1 MKVVIIGGGTAG
13 LATATKLRRL
23 DENAEIVI
31 LERSA
36 EFAVSNCALPYY
48 LSGRIARRE
57 NLIGISAE
65 GLKSRY
71 NITVRTNCEVIDID
85 RQEKTL
91 KLAGKDDEPY
101 DKLVIATGAV
111 QLRPDIAGILSEKVF
126 TIKSLGSIDKIK
138 DFIEY
143 NKPGRA
149 VILGGGFIGIETA
162 EALARLG
169 IKILIIEA
177 GNHILPFL
185 DADTAAPVQQE
196 AERHGIKVFTGDSI
210 VSFGDEDVRLSNGS
224 RLKYDI
230 AVVATGVRPDVKL
243 PVLAGIELGDNG
255 GIAVNEQMQTSD
267 SNIYAVGDTVEIGN
281 LTTGQKELRYNAS
294 LSIKEAAC
302 AAAALAGKKCHFSP
316 IAGTS
321 VTPVFDLTA
330 ASAGCNEALLQKS
343 GIAYKKL
350 HLWSRTS
357 SPQMDDASEI
367 LLKLLFAEN
376 GKILGLQG
384 VGKYGVD
391 KRIDVAAQIIRKQ
404 GDFADLENAE
414 IAYAPAY
421 ASAFDAIN
429 QLGSLA
435 GSVLNGSLKLIM
447 PEELDLIREKA
458 MLIDIREPKAFAQ
471 KHLDGAIN
479 LPLYA
484 IRQNLDSIP
493 HDKMVIVYCM
503 HGRGSYHAAILL
515 KNRGFDNVYMLS
527 GGMKLYDLVHDTY
540 FNKKG

>member
-31 LERSA
+31 LEKSA

-48 LSGRIARRE
+48 LSGQIARRE

-71 NITVRTNCEVIDID
+71 NITARTNCEVIDID

-91 KLAGKDDEPY
+91 KLAGKDNELY

-169 IKILIIEA
+169 IKISIIEA

-185 DADTAAPVQQE
+185 DVDTAAPVQQE

-210 VSFGDEDVRLSNGS
+210 VSFGGEDVRLSNGS
-224 RLKYDI
+224 RLKYDM

-243 PVLAGIELGDNG
+243 PVLAGIQLGDNG

-267 SNIYAVGDTVEIGN
+267 GNIYAVGDTVEIGN
-281 LTTGQKELRYNAS
+281 LTTGQKELRYNAG
-294 LSIKEAAC
+294 LSIKEAAS
-302 AAAALAGKKCHFSP
+302 AAAALAGKKCRFSL

-350 HLWSRTS
+350 HLWGRTS
-357 SPQMDDASEI
+357 SPQMDDSSEI
-367 LLKLLFAEN
+367 LLKLLFSES

-404 GDFADLENAE
+404 GDFTDLENAE
-414 IAYAPAY
+414 IVYAPAY
-421 ASAFDAIN
+421 ASAFDTIN

-458 MLIDIREPKAFAQ
+458 MLIDIREPETFAE

-527 GGMKLYDLVHDTY
+527 GGMKLYDLISQTY